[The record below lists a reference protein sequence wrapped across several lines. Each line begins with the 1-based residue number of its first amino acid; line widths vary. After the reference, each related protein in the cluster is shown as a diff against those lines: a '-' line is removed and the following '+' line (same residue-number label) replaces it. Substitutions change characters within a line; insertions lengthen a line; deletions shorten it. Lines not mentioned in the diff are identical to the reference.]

1 MEVKNAYLG
10 INNMHNLTKVD
21 RVKSEQGLLSDYPH
35 FYSLKLEG
43 KSDTKLFGIRNTE
56 NGEFIVSS

>member
-21 RVKSEQGLLSDYPH
+21 RVKSE
-35 FYSLKLEG
+35 
-43 KSDTKLFGIRNTE
+43 
-56 NGEFIVSS
+56 